1 MTLLA
6 NRVGKGL
13 EGVFAGEPMLV
24 ETGAFMLELKGKT
37 ALVFG
42 VASEESI
49 AWAICEQLSAAG
61 CKLILGFQK
70 RFMSR
75 VFQLKEKLDNIEAFY
90 PIDVETNELTAE
102 FFTEW
107 QNENPGAKADIVIH
121 AIGFAPRP
129 CFDRP
134 VLFVENEPMN
144 TAMTISAHSLQ
155 RVMRYALPHL
165 APNSSTITLTYA
177 ASTRWVPN
185 YGVMS
190 IAKAAL
196 EAWTRELANHVGPDG
211 HRVNAI
217 SSGPI
222 KTLAAGGIPGF
233 DDILDHVERNSPLRR
248 NVTQEDVAGCA
259 TWLSSPLSSGVTGQ
273 IIHVDAGYSS
283 IMVPDS
289 ISD

>member
-1 MTLLA
+1 
-6 NRVGKGL
+6 
-13 EGVFAGEPMLV
+13 
-24 ETGAFMLELKGKT
+24 MLELEGKT

-49 AWAICEQLSAAG
+49 AWAICEHLAAAG

-75 VFQLKEKLDNIEAFY
+75 VFQLKEKLDAIEAFY
-90 PIDVETNELTAE
+90 PIDVEHEATTAE

-107 QNENPGAKADIVIH
+107 QKENPGAKADVVVH
-121 AIGFAPRP
+121 AIGFAPAE

-134 VLFVENEPMN
+134 VMFVEDEAINR
-144 TAMTISAHSLQ
+144 ACTISANSLQ
-155 RVMRYALPHL
+155 RLMRHALPHL
-165 APNSSTITLTYA
+165 ALNSSTITLTYA

-185 YGVMS
+185 YGIMS

-196 EAWTRELANHVGPDG
+196 EAWTRELANHMGPEG
-211 HRVNAI
+211 HRINAI

-222 KTLAAGGIPGF
+222 RTLAAGGIPGF
-233 DDILDHVERNSPLRR
+233 GDILDHVERNAPLRR
-248 NVTQEDVAGCA
+248 NVTQGDVAGCA
-259 TWLSSPLSSGVTGQ
+259 TWLASPLSSGVTGQ
-273 IIHVDAGYSS
+273 IIHVDSGYSS

>member
-1 MTLLA
+1 MLQ
-6 NRVGKGL
+6 L
-13 EGVFAGEPMLV
+13 E
-24 ETGAFMLELKGKT
+24 GKT

-49 AWAICEQLSAAG
+49 AWAICNRLAEAG
-61 CKLILGFQK
+61 CKLILGYQK

-75 VFQLKEKLDNIEAFY
+75 VFQLKDKLEAIEAFY
-90 PIDVETNELTAE
+90 PIDVSSEDTTAE
-102 FFTEW
+102 FFQEW
-107 QNENPGAKADIVIH
+107 QQATPGAKADIVIH
-121 AIGFAPRP
+121 AIGFAPRE
-129 CFDRP
+129 CFDRHM
-134 VLFVENEPMN
+134 LFVEDGPLN

-155 RVMRYALPHL
+155 RIMRHALPHL

-177 ASTRWVPN
+177 ASTRYVPN

-196 EAWTRELANHVGPDG
+196 EAWVRELAMRVGEDG

-222 KTLAAGGIPGF
+222 RTLAASGIPGF
-233 DDILDHVERNSPLRR
+233 DDILEHVERNSPLRR
-248 NVTQEDVAGCA
+248 NVNQDDVAGCA
-259 TWLSSPLSSGVTGQ
+259 VWLSSPLGSGVTGQ

-283 IMVPDS
+283 TMVPDS

>member
-1 MTLLA
+1 MLSVHTI
-6 NRVGKGL
+6 GKGL
-13 EGVFAGEPMLV
+13 EAVVAGRPMLV
-24 ETGAFMLELKGKT
+24 GTGGLMLELEGKT

-49 AWAICEQLSAAG
+49 AWAICEQLAAAG

-75 VFQLKEKLDNIEAFY
+75 VFQLKDKLDAIEAFY
-90 PIDVETNELTAE
+90 PIDVATNELTAE

-107 QNENPGAKADIVIH
+107 QAANPGAKADIIIH
-121 AIGFAPRP
+121 AIGFAPKE

-134 VLFVENEPMN
+134 TLFVDNEPMN

-155 RVMRYALPHL
+155 RVMRHALPHL
-165 APNSSTITLTYA
+165 ASNSSTITLTYA

-185 YGVMS
+185 YGIMS

-196 EAWTRELANHVGPDG
+196 EAWTRELANNVGPDG
-211 HRVNAI
+211 HRINAI

-233 DDILDHVERNSPLRR
+233 DDILYHVERNAPLRR
-248 NVTQEDVAGCA
+248 NVTQKDVAGCA
-259 TWLSSPLSSGVTGQ
+259 TWLASPMSSGVTGQ

>member
-1 MTLLA
+1 
-6 NRVGKGL
+6 
-13 EGVFAGEPMLV
+13 
-24 ETGAFMLELKGKT
+24 MLELEGKT

-49 AWAICEQLSAAG
+49 AWAICEQLAASG

-75 VFQLKEKLDNIEAFY
+75 VFQLKEKLPAIEAFY
-90 PIDVETNELTAE
+90 PIDVASDELTAE

-107 QNENPGAKADIVIH
+107 QAESPGTKADIVIH
-121 AIGFAPRP
+121 AIGFAPQE

-134 VLFVENEPMN
+134 VLFVDNDPIN
-144 TAMTISAHSLQ
+144 TAMTVSAHSLQ
-155 RVMRYALPHL
+155 RLMRHALPHL
-165 APNSSTITLTYA
+165 ADGSSTITLTYA

-185 YGVMS
+185 YGIMS

-196 EAWTRELANHVGPDG
+196 EAWTRELANHLGPDG
-211 HRVNAI
+211 HRINAI

-222 KTLAAGGIPGF
+222 RTLAASGIPGF
-233 DDILDHVERNSPLRR
+233 DDILSHVERNSPLRR
-248 NVTQEDVAGCA
+248 NVTQGDVAGCA
-259 TWLSSPLSSGVTGQ
+259 AWLASPLSAGVTGQ
-273 IIHVDAGYSS
+273 VIHVDAGYSS
-283 IMVPDS
+283 IMVPES